1 MDGDECNSG
10 SLVVSLVP
18 AATAKTVAPRLL
30 AADAGKSEESTMF
43 RALKIVCALAIALGS
58 SAFAA
63 DNPGVTPTEVK
74 VGGIFP
80 FSGPASS
87 IGLVGR
93 GILAYVQSIND
104 RGGINGRK
112 INYIAYDDAYSP
124 PKAVEHARK
133 LVESDEVAFMFS
145 QLGTPGNSATAKY
158 LKSKGVPAIAIVS
171 GSSKFTNVTDFP
183 LTTTSLVS
191 FDTEGKI
198 YAKFLTRTLP
208 DAKYAILYQND
219 DLGKDYVNAFKAIL
233 KSDFDKKVVAAS
245 YEITD
250 PTVDSQVVSLKSS
263 GAEALLVA
271 GTPKFAAQAIRK
283 AAEIGWKAT
292 VLLNYP
298 SGSVGATLK
307 PAGLDKSTGVIV
319 GTITMDPI
327 DSQWDNNEGMKNFRA
342 FVDKYMPGVDIAEN
356 NYLFGYTQGMLLE
369 LIIKQCGNDLSRE
382 NIIRQAKNLRDV
394 VLPTALPGIKI
405 NTSDKINMDFT
416 QMRLQRWTGTHWDQ
430 FSDVL
435 DAASE

>member
-1 MDGDECNSG
+1 
-10 SLVVSLVP
+10 
-18 AATAKTVAPRLL
+18 
-30 AADAGKSEESTMF
+30 MF
-43 RALKIVCALAIALGS
+43 RTRQVAFALALTLGS
-58 SAFAA
+58 PAFAA
-63 DNPGVTPTEVK
+63 DNPGVTATEVK

-145 QLGTPGNSATAKY
+145 QLGTPGNTATSKY
-158 LKSKGVPAIAIVS
+158 LTSKGVPAIAIVS
-171 GSSKFTNVTDFP
+171 GSNKFTNVADYP

-198 YAKFLTRTLP
+198 YAKFLSRTLP
-208 DAKYAILYQND
+208 NAKYAILYQND
-219 DLGKDYVNAFKAIL
+219 DLGKDYVNAFKTLL
-233 KSDFDKKVVAAS
+233 KGEFDKKVVAAA
-245 YEITD
+245 YEIND
-250 PTVDSQVVSLKSS
+250 PTVDSQVVNLKSS

-283 AAEIGWKAT
+283 AFEIGWKPT
-292 VLLNYP
+292 ILLNYP
-298 SGSVGATLK
+298 SSSVGATLK

-319 GTITMDPI
+319 GTITMDPT
-327 DSQWDNNEGMKNFRA
+327 DQQWDNNEGMKNFRA
-342 FVDKYMPGVDIAEN
+342 FVDKYMPGIDIADT

-369 LIIKQCGNDLSRE
+369 HLIRQCGNDLSRE
-382 NIIRQAKNLRDV
+382 NIIKQAKSLKDV
-394 VLPTALPGIKI
+394 VLPTVLPGIKI

-416 QMRLQRWTGTHWDQ
+416 QMRLQRWTGTRWDQ

>member
-1 MDGDECNSG
+1 
-10 SLVVSLVP
+10 
-18 AATAKTVAPRLL
+18 
-30 AADAGKSEESTMF
+30 MF
-43 RALKIVCALAIALGS
+43 RTRQVAFALALTLGS
-58 SAFAA
+58 PAFAA
-63 DNPGVTPTEVK
+63 DNPGVTATEVK

-145 QLGTPGNSATAKY
+145 QLGTPGNTATSKY
-158 LKSKGVPAIAIVS
+158 LTSKGVPAIAIVS
-171 GSSKFTNVTDFP
+171 GSNKFTNVADYP

-198 YAKFLTRTLP
+198 YAKFLSRTLP
-208 DAKYAILYQND
+208 NAKYAILYQND
-219 DLGKDYVNAFKAIL
+219 DLGKDYVNAFKTLL
-233 KSDFDKKVVAAS
+233 KGEFDKKVVAAA
-245 YEITD
+245 YEIDD
-250 PTVDSQVVSLKSS
+250 PTVDSQVVNLKSS

-283 AAEIGWKAT
+283 AFEIGWKPT
-292 VLLNYP
+292 ILLNYP
-298 SGSVGATLK
+298 SSSVGATLK

-319 GTITMDPI
+319 GTITMDPT
-327 DSQWDNNEGMKNFRA
+327 DQQWDNNEGMKNFRA
-342 FVDKYMPGVDIAEN
+342 FVDKYMPGIDIADT

-369 LIIKQCGNDLSRE
+369 HLIRQCGNDLSRE
-382 NIIRQAKNLRDV
+382 NIIKQAKSLKDV
-394 VLPTALPGIKI
+394 VLPTVLPGIKI

-416 QMRLQRWTGTHWDQ
+416 QMRLQRWTGTRWDQ

>member
-1 MDGDECNSG
+1 VQTS
-10 SLVVSLVP
+10 V
-18 AATAKTVAPRLL
+18 AAAAILEAHDATLQLL
-30 AADAGKSEESTMF
+30 QPGPIGRSEGEIKMF
-43 RALKIVCALAIALGS
+43 RKWKLACALALALGS
-58 SAFAA
+58 PAFAA
-63 DNPGVTPTEVK
+63 DAPGVTAAEVK

-93 GILAYVQSIND
+93 GVLAYVQSIND

-158 LKSKGVPAIAIVS
+158 LISKGVPAIAIVS
-171 GSSKFTNVTDFP
+171 GSNKFTNVTDFP

-198 YAKFLTRTLP
+198 YAKFLTRILP
-208 DAKYAILYQND
+208 NAKYAILYQND
-219 DLGKDYVNAFKAIL
+219 DLGKDYVNAFRALL
-233 KSDFDKKVVAAS
+233 KSDFDKKVVAAG
-245 YEITD
+245 YEIND
-250 PTVDSQVVSLKSS
+250 PTVDSQVVNLKSS

-283 AAEIGWKAT
+283 ASEIGWKPT
-292 VLLNYP
+292 ILLNYP
-298 SGSVGATLK
+298 SSSVGATLK

-319 GTITMDPI
+319 GTITMDPT

-342 FVDKYMPGVDIAEN
+342 FINKYMSGVDIADT

-369 LIIKQCGNDLSRE
+369 HLIKQCGNDLSRE
-382 NIIRQAKNLRDV
+382 NIIKQAKNLRDV
-394 VLPTALPGIKI
+394 VLPTVLPGIKI
-405 NTSDKINMDFT
+405 NTSEKTNMDFT
-416 QMRLQRWTGTHWDQ
+416 QMRLQRWTGTRWDQ

-435 DAASE
+435 DATSE